1 MIALRLFMGF
11 QMLMYGV
18 MCAFNPSELRA
29 AYWFDESGWKWWV
42 ALLMI
47 GGPGGGR
54 YIVTLVGGGTVEVR
68 SGTVY
73 ATGTKVFVVGKTI
86 EGVAPTLTASIIDV

>member
-1 MIALRLFMGF
+1 MALG
-11 QMLMYGV
+11 GI
-18 MCAFNPSELRA
+18 
-29 AYWFDESGWKWWV
+29 WKKFLDLIPTTPRQV
-42 ALLMI
+42 GEVISA
-47 GGPGGGR
+47 PGGGR